1 MLCSLNEI
9 EVLVRRSCRGVG
21 LSWGLSYEAGCALRC
36 LASGGVAVLSPLLS
50 YLASVDSCVASCTNE
65 GGEACSFAPVSLAG
79 IEGGDGVEWRA
90 RGGEGGSGGLCP
102 IVAGCGLSDGGVEV
116 CGERVMLR
124 GVLSPVLLL
133 GFLLRGIER
142 WRSYVSVSW
151 GGIVVVVG
159 GGGFLVSGEDGNGNA
174 EGLGCVCGDVVVEVC
189 EAGDMLAGD
198 MSRGVFYGVGSFVGD
213 IEVGGEEWD
222 LLGGYAGRGYVVASA
237 GSRERGAG

>member
-36 LASGGVAVLSPLLS
+36 LASGGVDVLSPLLS
-50 YLASVDSCVASCTNE
+50 YLACVDSCVD

-79 IEGGDGVEWRA
+79 REGGEWRA
-90 RGGEGGSGGLCP
+90 RGAGGLCP

-124 GVLSPVLLL
+124 DVLSPVLLL

-142 WRSYVSVSW
+142 WGSYVSVSW

-198 MSRGVFYGVGSFVGD
+198 MSRGVFYGVGSFVGE